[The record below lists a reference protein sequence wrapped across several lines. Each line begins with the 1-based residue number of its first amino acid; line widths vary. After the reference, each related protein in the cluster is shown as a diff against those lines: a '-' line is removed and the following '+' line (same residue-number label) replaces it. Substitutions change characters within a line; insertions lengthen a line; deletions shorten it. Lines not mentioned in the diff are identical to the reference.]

1 MLNRGQ
7 LYPSSMSSAVFETM
21 NPPRPFRREYTAHG
35 PTQSSVF
42 IVQRNSKFRSDLG
55 ILSLALAGSYTW
67 IAEELTLLTTRNEF
81 IVVIMVFA
89 T

>member
-1 MLNRGQ
+1 
-7 LYPSSMSSAVFETM
+7 MSSAVFETM
-21 NPPRPFRREYTAHG
+21 SPPRPFRREYIAHG

-42 IVQRNSKFRSDLG
+42 IVQRNSKLPSNLG

-67 IAEELTLLTTRNEF
+67 IAEELALLTTRNDLMF
-81 IVVIMVFA
+81 VIIVLA